1 MDFFLFHHIVY
12 EDKGRD
18 VMQTLPG
25 KRTALL
31 TVSLILSACGG
42 GGGGGGTVPDGTPV
56 ATFTKW
62 SNVLPGSTVT
72 VHGSGQQVSGTWDPG
87 TQRFTNV
94 SLTPAESE
102 GYSATLTFGQD
113 RELTRLLVLTPDS
126 KSVVLDKTAGDIF
139 TDLTLAPGSSP
150 QFVGAVSP
158 ATGNVAIM
166 ANPIN
171 LGWEYQSFGVWE
183 SVGTDGRTF
192 GAMSVGNNAGTAI
205 QGTGTATFTGY
216 ATGSYVNDLGKGST
230 ALAELRVDVNF
241 VDRTLDFSTT
251 NTRTSE
257 NFADLNKNPFTPNE
271 SLNLAGTLTY
281 AAGTNSFT
289 GPVRSVGGL
298 TGDSTGQFYGPTAEE
313 LGGVFFLQ
321 GTGVETYAGAYGAAR

>member
-1 MDFFLFHHIVY
+1 
-12 EDKGRD
+12 
-18 VMQTLPG
+18 MQTLPG

-42 GGGGGGTVPDGTPV
+42 GGGGGGTVPSATPV

-87 TQRFTNV
+87 TQIFTNV
-94 SLTPAESE
+94 SLTAAESE

-205 QGTGTATFTGY
+205 PTTGIATFTGY
-216 ATGSYVNDLGKGST
+216 ATGSYVSSGGTGST
-230 ALAELRVDVNF
+230 ALAELTVVADFGPQRS
-241 VDRTLDFSTT
+241 LQFSTT
-251 NTRTSE
+251 NTQTSE
-257 NFADLNKNPFTPNE
+257 NWGTFTAAPE
-271 SLNLAGTLTY
+271 LNLTGTLY
-281 AAGTNSFT
+281 IAAGTNSFT
-289 GPVRSVGGL
+289 GRVDSVSSANAL
-298 TGDSTGQFYGPTAEE
+298 TGDSTGQFYGPNAEE
-313 LGGVFFLQ
+313 LGGVFFLK
-321 GTGVETYAGAYGAAR
+321 GTGVETYAGAYGAVRPTAP